1 MPAAPTVLAADGG
14 ADRALELGL
23 EIDVVI
29 GDLDSIGPET
39 LARLERDGV
48 RVLGH
53 PAAKDATDLELA
65 LDEAVALGAR
75 RVLVV
80 ASAAGRLDHLLSSL
94 LLLGLERYASL
105 ELTALVG
112 DAVAWVV
119 RGERRLAGSPGAL
132 LSLFALGG
140 PARIRTDGLEYP
152 LVDELVDAGSSRGV
166 SNVFLGD
173 DRDGPRHRGRRPRAP
188 PRRSVLTRS
197 GRIRGLCLALALGA
211 VAVLAAGCGG
221 EDEAAPTE
229 VVLVTHD
236 SFAISKEVRQRFE
249 RESGLRLRILQAGDA
264 NETLNRAL
272 LTAGDPQGDVIFGI
286 DDSVLSRAIEG
297 DLLEDY
303 RPDALA
309 TVEGT
314 FLPQT
319 DLVTPI
325 DHGEVCLNVDR
336 GWFAERGLA
345 PPERLEDLTDP
356 RYRNLLVVENPAT
369 SSPGLAFLLATV
381 ARFGEDGWQ
390 DYWRALRANGVLA
403 VDGWEEA
410 YTQQFSGASGSP
422 GKRPIVVSYATSPA
436 AEVIFA
442 AKPPAEA
449 PTAAV
454 EDGCYRQV
462 EYAGILRGA
471 RNEDGARTLLEFM
484 LSEAFQADVPGSMF
498 VYPVREGVELPPAFV
513 EHALVPDDPLGL
525 PADEIDENRD
535 RWVDEWTEIVVR

>member
-1 MPAAPTVLAADGG
+1 M
-14 ADRALELGL
+14 
-23 EIDVVI
+23 
-29 GDLDSIGPET
+29 
-39 LARLERDGV
+39 
-48 RVLGH
+48 
-53 PAAKDATDLELA
+53 
-65 LDEAVALGAR
+65 
-75 RVLVV
+75 LV
-80 ASAAGRLDHLLSSL
+80 
-94 LLLGLERYASL
+94 
-105 ELTALVG
+105 
-112 DAVAWVV
+112 
-119 RGERRLAGSPGAL
+119 
-132 LSLFALGG
+132 
-140 PARIRTDGLEYP
+140 
-152 LVDELVDAGSSRGV
+152 
-166 SNVFLGD
+166 
-173 DRDGPRHRGRRPRAP
+173 
-188 PRRSVLTRS
+188 
-197 GRIRGLCLALALGA
+197 
-211 VAVLAAGCGG
+211 AGCGG
-221 EDEAAPTE
+221 EDETAPTE
-229 VVLVTHD
+229 VVLITHD

-249 RESGLRLRILQAGDA
+249 RESGLGLRILQAGDA

-286 DDSVLSRAIEG
+286 DDSVLSRALEG

-309 TVEGT
+309 TVDGT

-390 DYWRALRANGVLA
+390 DYWRALRENGVLA

-442 AKPPAEA
+442 AKPPEVS

-471 RNEDGARTLLEFM
+471 ANKDGAKQLIDFM
-484 LSEAFQADVPGSMF
+484 LSEAFQAAVPDAMF
-498 VYPVREGVELPPAFV
+498 VYPVREGVELPAAFV
-513 EHALVPDDPLGL
+513 EHAIVPDAPLEL
-525 PADEIDENRD
+525 DAEQIDENRD
-535 RWVDEWTEIVVR
+535 RWVARWTEIVVR